1 MEKVQWA
8 FYSDGFGIM
17 HPTSNGLAASAILV
31 ELVLDGLSLSRPV
44 LVRDWI
50 CYQAMEQA
58 KQSKA
63 KHSKAKQS
71 KAKQSKT
78 SPVRIGSVVYN
89 EWVMMVSMMGRI
101 VCCGCSLL

>member
-17 HPTSNGLAASAILV
+17 HPTGNGLAANAILV
-31 ELVLDGLSLSRPV
+31 ELVLDGVPLSRPV

-63 KHSKAKQS
+63 KQS
-71 KAKQSKT
+71 KAKRSEAKQIKS
-78 SPVRIGSVVYN
+78 SSHR
-89 EWVMMVSMMGRI
+89 VS
-101 VCCGCSLL
+101 CEP

>member
-1 MEKVQWA
+1 
-8 FYSDGFGIM
+8 M
-17 HPTSNGLAASAILV
+17 HLTNNGLVANTILV

-58 KQSKA
+58 KQIKAKQSKA
-63 KHSKAKQS
+63 QNSTAQQSKAKQS
-71 KAKQSKT
+71 KA
-78 SPVRIGSVVYN
+78 SPVRIGSVVN
-89 EWVMMVSMMGRI
+89 HESVMMVSMMGRI